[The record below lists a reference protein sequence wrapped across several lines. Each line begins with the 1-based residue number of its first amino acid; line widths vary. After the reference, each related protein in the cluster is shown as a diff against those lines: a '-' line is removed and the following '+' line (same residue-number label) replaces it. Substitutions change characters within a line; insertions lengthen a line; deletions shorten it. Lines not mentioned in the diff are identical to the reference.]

1 MLSLS
6 PCQEGPRAPH
16 LAEEGLLIYDS
27 CKRDAN
33 FRVFFLFIPLLL
45 CFFVKSIE
53 ISGNI
58 LCNKSNIVRAKRSR
72 ISAGAW
78 ELAMGMRGTV

>member
-45 CFFVKSIE
+45 CFLS
-53 ISGNI
+53 N
-58 LCNKSNIVRAKRSR
+58 LCS
-72 ISAGAW
+72 
-78 ELAMGMRGTV
+78 